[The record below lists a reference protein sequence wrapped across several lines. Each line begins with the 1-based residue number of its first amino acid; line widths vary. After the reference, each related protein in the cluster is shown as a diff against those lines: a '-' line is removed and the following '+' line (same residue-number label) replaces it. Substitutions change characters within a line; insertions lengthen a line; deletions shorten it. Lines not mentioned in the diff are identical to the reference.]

1 MTAKNDITGHLLM
14 TKAPS
19 QAYKD
24 NYDRIFRKGNPD
36 KEKENGSTIEQP
48 SQRHGESQDTSQSAN

>member
-36 KEKENGSTIEQP
+36 KEKQDETQQQPKEQSQETIV
-48 SQRHGESQDTSQSAN
+48 

>member
-19 QAYKD
+19 QAYKY

-36 KEKENGSTIEQP
+36 KEKQDENQQQPKEQSKETIV
-48 SQRHGESQDTSQSAN
+48 

>member
-36 KEKENGSTIEQP
+36 KEKENGSTTQP
-48 SQRHGESQDTSQSAN
+48 SAHGNGAAEDTSKRID

>member
-1 MTAKNDITGHLLM
+1 MTATNDITGHLLM

-36 KEKENGSTIEQP
+36 KEKQDEKQDEAKP
-48 SQRHGESQDTSQSAN
+48 SQVEVVRL

>member
-1 MTAKNDITGHLLM
+1 M

-36 KEKENGSTIEQP
+36 KEKQDETQQKPKEQSQETIV
-48 SQRHGESQDTSQSAN
+48 

>member
-1 MTAKNDITGHLLM
+1 MTAKNDITGHLIM

-36 KEKENGSTIEQP
+36 KEKQDENQQQPKEQSQETIV
-48 SQRHGESQDTSQSAN
+48 

>member
-1 MTAKNDITGHLLM
+1 MAAKNDITGHLLM

-24 NYDRIFRKGNPD
+24 NYDRIFRKEKPQ
-36 KEKENGSTIEQP
+36 KETKDEQ
-48 SQRHGESQDTSQSAN
+48 QRKPEVKPE

>member
-36 KEKENGSTIEQP
+36 KEKQDETQQQPKEQLQETIV
-48 SQRHGESQDTSQSAN
+48 

>member
-24 NYDRIFRKGNPD
+24 NYDQIFRKGNPD

>member
-1 MTAKNDITGHLLM
+1 MATKNDITGDALVSRM
-14 TKAPS
+14 PS

-36 KEKENGSTIEQP
+36 KEKENGSTTQP
-48 SQRHGESQDTSQSAN
+48 SAHGNGATEDTSKCID

>member
-1 MTAKNDITGHLLM
+1 MATKNDITGDALVSRM
-14 TKAPS
+14 PS

-36 KEKENGSTIEQP
+36 KEKQDETQQQPEEQSQETIV
-48 SQRHGESQDTSQSAN
+48 